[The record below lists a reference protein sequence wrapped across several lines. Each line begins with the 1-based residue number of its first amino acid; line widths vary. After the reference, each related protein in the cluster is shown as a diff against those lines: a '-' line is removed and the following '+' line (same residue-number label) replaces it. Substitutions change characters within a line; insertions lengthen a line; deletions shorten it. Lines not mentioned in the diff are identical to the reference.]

1 MWSVFFLY
9 IMIVIWL
16 CILLLFVFVVFFF
29 KQKTAYEMRIS
40 DWSSDVCSSDL
51 AFGAAIFYGY
61 EASYQ
66 EYQKISENFITGGG
80 RLGAFVGQPNW
91 NAAVIAMALPFAFY
105 LRARGQ
111 LSLISVYVTGA
122 VLALGLVL
130 SASFTGFVSALIVL
144 FLFLIVGG
152 TRQTLKAGLVLAV
165 AGAVLLA
172 SGFELPGV
180 FQGRVGEALGTGDL
194 SQARPLPGRGG
205 TSSETGE

>member
-1 MWSVFFLY
+1 
-9 IMIVIWL
+9 
-16 CILLLFVFVVFFF
+16 
-29 KQKTAYEMRIS
+29 MRIS
-40 DWSSDVCSSDL
+40 DWISDVCSSDL
-51 AFGAAIFYGY
+51 
-61 EASYQ
+61 
-66 EYQKISENFITGGG
+66 G

-152 TRQTLKAGLVLAV
+152 TRQTLKAALVLAV
-165 AGAVLLA
+165 ADRKSTRLN
-172 SGFELPGV
+172 
-180 FQGRVGEALGTGDL
+180 
-194 SQARPLPGRGG
+194 
-205 TSSETGE
+205 SSH

>member
-1 MWSVFFLY
+1 
-9 IMIVIWL
+9 
-16 CILLLFVFVVFFF
+16 
-29 KQKTAYEMRIS
+29 
-40 DWSSDVCSSDL
+40 
-51 AFGAAIFYGY
+51 
-61 EASYQ
+61 
-66 EYQKISENFITGGG
+66 
-80 RLGAFVGQPNW
+80 
-91 NAAVIAMALPFAFY
+91 MALPFAFY

-172 SGFELPGV
+172 SGFVLPRSEER
-180 FQGRVGEALGTGDL
+180 RVGKACVSTGR
-194 SQARPLPGRGG
+194 SRWSPYP
-205 TSSETGE
+205 